1 MVRDVGK
8 HASWWFSIP
17 GAGAFTQQL
26 SKGTCRRQMYPLPLC
41 AGPTPAPPTGRTLAL
56 QALKRAKYREL
67 MLRELKG
74 RTLKGCKLGTEYIV
88 HDIIGADLV
97 DW

>member
-1 MVRDVGK
+1 MQWTL
-8 HASWWFSIP
+8 AS
-17 GAGAFTQQL
+17 T
-26 SKGTCRRQMYPLPLC
+26 C
-41 AGPTPAPPTGRTLAL
+41 AGHTPSPPTGRTLAL

-67 MLRELKG
+67 MLSELKG
-74 RTLKGCKLGTEYIV
+74 RPLKGCKLGTEYII